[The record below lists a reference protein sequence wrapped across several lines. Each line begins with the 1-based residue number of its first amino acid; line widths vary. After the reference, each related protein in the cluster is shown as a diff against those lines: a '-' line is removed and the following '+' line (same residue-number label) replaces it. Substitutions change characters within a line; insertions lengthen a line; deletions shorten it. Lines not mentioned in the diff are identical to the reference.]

1 MFTVRLLLC
10 VLFVVA
16 PMSLVVEAAPK
27 KGPGGETCTRTG
39 TERKDG
45 KDQDGNTVNCL
56 WDTCTYCSTSGGKID
71 CSVLKTSYSN
81 PRDCKAV
88 SARAPARRPFMQ
100 SVPSQAR

>member
-1 MFTVRLLLC
+1 MLMVRLMFC
-10 VLFVVA
+10 VLFVLA
-16 PMSLVVEAAPK
+16 PISLAVEAAPK

-45 KDQDGNTVNCL
+45 KDQSGNTVNCL

-81 PRDCKAV
+81 PRDCKAA
-88 SARAPARRPFMQ
+88 SIRPPARAPFMQ
-100 SVPSQAR
+100 RAPIQAK